1 MQTNSVKIHATCLD
15 ERSYKV
21 LSFFFKKYCHA
32 RCEMTGEDQA
42 EVFLINMDHPD
53 AEKQCTRI
61 FEHHP
66 ASPIILMAL
75 KPRETGN
82 HYFLRKPMIADHL
95 LAIIDDIANKQAD
108 HKITAKKFNSIT
120 IDSAP
125 EPKLALKPKLEAT
138 PVPEAEVSQKASSGH
153 AAQLLGTKEDL
164 SFVGVTKDIELSDK
178 LALASIQFNP
188 DHYLMG
194 VIIQAYQ
201 LAKKECCIVKITG
214 LLRTITMFP
223 DTGEVYVELTD
234 RQLQPM
240 CVVDLNNKTG
250 LIKQSDIVIE
260 ESTRNE
266 EWNFCTKSR
275 YFQSL
280 DLFIWK
286 VALWTSR
293 GRLPDDIDITR
304 PVYIQAWPNLTR
316 LIVTPY
322 ALKIIAF
329 WLSEPRSLTNM
340 VTALAIPQ
348 RYIFSLFTAS
358 YYLGLA
364 GQARRASDE
373 LVVPTPIITPTN
385 KTGLFS
391 RILNKIRQF
400 N

>member
-1 MQTNSVKIHATCLD
+1 MQIDSVKIHATCLD

-21 LSFFFKKYCHA
+21 LSFFFQKYCHG
-32 RCEMTGEDQA
+32 RCEMASEDQA
-42 EVFLINMDHPD
+42 KVFLINMDSPD
-53 AEKQCTRI
+53 SEQHYARLLK
-61 FEHHP
+61 HHKNIP
-66 ASPIILMAL
+66 MILMAL
-75 KPRETGN
+75 KPRETGE

-95 LAIIDDIANKQAD
+95 LAIIDEIVNKKTAHSTIAQKTDSLIVELDPTQAQ
-108 HKITAKKFNSIT
+108 
-120 IDSAP
+120 
-125 EPKLALKPKLEAT
+125 L
-138 PVPEAEVSQKASSGH
+138 VPETPAVESKPNQKSSSSH

-164 SFVGVTKDIELSDK
+164 SFVGDTKDIDLSDK
-178 LALASIQFNP
+178 LSLASIQFNP

-194 VIIQAYQ
+194 FIVQAYQ
-201 LAKKECCIVKITG
+201 LAKKEHCTVKITG
-214 LLRTITMFP
+214 LLRTVTMFP
-223 DTGEVYVELTD
+223 DTSEVYVDLTD

-250 LIKQSDIVIE
+250 LIKRSDIVIE
-260 ESTRNE
+260 KTTRE
-266 EWNFCTKSR
+266 KEWSSCTKAHC
-275 YFQSL
+275 FQSL
-280 DLFIWK
+280 DLFVWK

-293 GRLPDDIDITR
+293 GRLPEDVDVTH

-329 WLSEPRSLTNM
+329 WLPEPRSLTNL
-340 VTALAIPQ
+340 VTALTIPQ

-364 GQARRASDE
+364 GQARRDSDE